1 MEKKERKVLPILALV
16 FGGIG
21 LALSWIP
28 IINNLAFLFATV
40 GLILGIVAF
49 IVNLKKKKVL
59 TIIGTIISF
68 VGIVIVLVS
77 QSAYSDA
84 VNKVSKEVSTTSST
98 STKTKKSSDSNTTS
112 KSTNSLNY
120 DPNLVSD
127 EKIQSM
133 KTYGDY
139 LDTYKL
145 IVDDYIGYYNSKL
158 EQLNLTDSDY
168 KEEYKKSKAELDKEY
183 KNAKEEYGS
192 MKNMPLSSSA
202 EILAQALIQVRDTYR
217 QAVDTIFSSYNRE

>member
-1 MEKKERKVLPILALV
+1 MKKEERKVLPILALV

-21 LALSWIP
+21 LALSWVP
-28 IINNLAFLFATV
+28 FINNLAFLFAVV

-84 VNKVSKEVSTTSST
+84 VDKASKEISTTASSE
-98 STKTKKSSDSNTTS
+98 KIEKSSDSKTES
-112 KSTNSLNY
+112 KSTSSLKNY

-139 LDTYKL
+139 LDIYKL
-145 IVDDYIGYYNSKL
+145 VVDDYIGYYNYKL
-158 EQLNLTDSDY
+158 EQLNLTNSDY
-168 KEEYKKSKAELDKEY
+168 QEEFKKAKAELDQEY
-183 KNAKEEYGS
+183 KDAKEEYGS
-192 MKNMPLSSSA
+192 MKNMPLSGS
-202 EILAQALIQVRDTYR
+202 EEFLAQALIQIRNTYR
-217 QAVDTIFSSYNRE
+217 QTVDTMFASIQ

>member
-1 MEKKERKVLPILALV
+1 MKKEERKVLPILALV

-28 IINNLAFLFATV
+28 FINNLAFLFAIV

-49 IVNLKKKKVL
+49 IVNLKKKKIL
-59 TIIGTIISF
+59 TIIGTIISLA
-68 VGIVIVLVS
+68 GIVIVLVS

-84 VNKVSKEVSTTSST
+84 VDKVSKDVSTTTT
-98 STKTKKSSDSNTTS
+98 STKTKKSSDSDTAS

-127 EKIQSM
+127 EKIKSI

-139 LDTYKL
+139 LDAYKL
-145 IVDDYIGYYNSKL
+145 VVDDYIGYYNYKL

-168 KEEYKKSKAELDKEY
+168 KEEYKKTKAELDTEY
-183 KNAKEEYGS
+183 KKAKEEYAS
-192 MKNMPLSSSA
+192 MKNMPLSGSE
-202 EILAQALIQVRDTYR
+202 EILAQALIQARDTYR
-217 QAVDTIFSSYNRE
+217 QAVDTIFGS